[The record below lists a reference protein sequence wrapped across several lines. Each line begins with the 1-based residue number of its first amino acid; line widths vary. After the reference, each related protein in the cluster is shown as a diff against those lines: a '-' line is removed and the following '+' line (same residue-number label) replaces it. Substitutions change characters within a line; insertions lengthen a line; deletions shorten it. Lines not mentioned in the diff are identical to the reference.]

1 MGSFT
6 YTTLTTQTETDV
18 GALSN
23 TNPTSEFLTLSSA
36 LIDSEATQVNTVAT
50 SADLPRLDTGE
61 ISDGSIFY
69 VEEDDLLLYAVNYGW
84 VTFDGYLIYKDAN
97 TAFTYVAS
105 GDSNYY
111 PGLTT
116 FDTNYTYKLLDSSG
130 NPLNVSKLVPNGRP
144 GWPVGLIDTNDKLW
158 MWGPGTY
165 GSLGQNNTTAYSTP
179 VQEITSSTWS
189 DVALGV
195 NGEFTVGIKTDGTLW
210 GWGYNAYGNLG
221 TNNTTCYSSPVQEV
235 SSSTNWSK
243 VAAGTVFTVG
253 IKTDGTLWSWGYN
266 AYGNLGTNN
275 TTYYSSPQQEASS
288 STNWSKVIA
297 AEQYVLATKTDGT
310 LWAWGQGFY
319 GKLGTNDTICYS
331 SPVQEASSSTN
342 WTELAV
348 TGYSSH
354 ALKSDGTCWGWG
366 YSFYGVVS
374 GNFTQHSS
382 PVQENSSSTDWSYI
396 SGSRYSAAS
405 MMGIKTTG
413 EMWGWGQES
422 GINWPNYGNSSIPA
436 QVVSGTAWT
445 SVALTNQTVWGIQ
458 EDNRANR

>member
-221 TNNTTCYSSPVQEV
+221 TNNTT
-235 SSSTNWSK
+235 
-243 VAAGTVFTVG
+243 
-253 IKTDGTLWSWGYN
+253 
-266 AYGNLGTNN
+266 
-275 TTYYSSPQQEASS
+275 YYSSPQQEASS